1 MPTLNERRAAD
12 HFIKPAGIAGVYA
25 DARGA
30 IGAIDVVGIECDR
43 GLALFCCT
51 AGRQRL
57 IAEKAAARLQAGA
70 GQAAAAVAIRAAAE
84 ELRFGLS
91 SHETVIQRAF
101 AAVEAV
107 SRRMAELQK
116 SGGMKEINKL
126 FAAERKAG
134 STVRYPDFLY
144 ARSWRCSRA
153 SRGKGDVSD
162 RSTRDGITRREPFAR
177 PSKQQLPFPGSHRGE
192 SLFATSTGSRAR
204 GL

>member
-1 MPTLNERRAAD
+1 MIGNADPQRTPRGRSFHQTSRDCRGLRRRA
-12 HFIKPAGIAGVYA
+12 G
-25 DARGA
+25 RA

-126 FAAERKAG
+126 FAAERLDRAVSRFSVCAKLAM
-134 STVRYPDFLY
+134 LEAI
-144 ARSWRCSRA
+144 ARQR
-153 SRGKGDVSD
+153 
-162 RSTRDGITRREPFAR
+162 
-177 PSKQQLPFPGSHRGE
+177 
-192 SLFATSTGSRAR
+192 
-204 GL
+204 

>member
-70 GQAAAAVAIRAAAE
+70 GQAAAAVAIRAAAA

-91 SHETVIQRAF
+91 PRLCPTLLQLRRSSRNQSSSFNLQRRHQA
-101 AAVEAV
+101 
-107 SRRMAELQK
+107 
-116 SGGMKEINKL
+116 
-126 FAAERKAG
+126 
-134 STVRYPDFLY
+134 
-144 ARSWRCSRA
+144 
-153 SRGKGDVSD
+153 
-162 RSTRDGITRREPFAR
+162 
-177 PSKQQLPFPGSHRGE
+177 
-192 SLFATSTGSRAR
+192 
-204 GL
+204 